1 MRINGEKVFL
11 TAITYDDCED
21 FIRWRNS
28 DFIKSRFIYRKDI
41 TIEQQ
46 RKWIETKVLT
56 GKVAQFIIW
65 DRLDK
70 KKIGSVYLQNID
82 KDKKEAEYG
91 VLIGEKEYTGRGLG
105 TESANLIIRYGFEQ
119 LNLEKIYLRVLK
131 NNLPARKAYEKVG
144 FKEESKEDTIIIDGN
159 GVEVL
164 FMSINKNEV

>member
-1 MRINGEKVFL
+1 MRIDGEKVFL

-28 DFIKSRFIYRKDI
+28 EFIKSRFIYRKDI

-56 GKVAQFIIW
+56 GKVSQFIIW
-65 DRLDK
+65 DKLDN

-91 VLIGEKEYTGRGLG
+91 VLIGEKEYTGKGLG
-105 TESANLIIRYGFEQ
+105 TESANLIIQYGFEQ
-119 LNLEKIYLRVLK
+119 LGLEKIYLRVLK
-131 NNLPARKAYEKVG
+131 ENLPARRAYEKVG
-144 FKEESKEDTIIIDGN
+144 FRNEDRKETILIDTNETD
-159 GVEVL
+159 VV
-164 FMSINKNEV
+164 FMSITRNED

>member
-1 MRINGEKVFL
+1 MRIDGEKVFL

-28 DFIKSRFIYRKDI
+28 NFIKSRFIYRKDI

-65 DRLDK
+65 DRLDN

-82 KDKKEAEYG
+82 KTRKEAEYG
-91 VLIGEKEYTGRGLG
+91 VLIGEEEYTGRGLG
-105 TESANLIIRYGFEQ
+105 TESANLIIRYGFEH